1 MPLNSVKVKVSTV
14 MSNSAIP
21 VLLLCP
27 WNSAG
32 KSTGVDCH
40 FLLQVIFLTRGLNP
54 DLPHRRRMFCF
65 SYFGE
70 LDQSGFYWL

>member
-27 WNSAG
+27 WNSADKG
-32 KSTGVDCH
+32 TGVDCH
-40 FLLQVIFLTRGLNP
+40 FLLQGIFPTQALNP
-54 DLPHRRRMFCF
+54 GLLNLTGRFF
-65 SYFGE
+65 NN
-70 LDQSGFYWL
+70 